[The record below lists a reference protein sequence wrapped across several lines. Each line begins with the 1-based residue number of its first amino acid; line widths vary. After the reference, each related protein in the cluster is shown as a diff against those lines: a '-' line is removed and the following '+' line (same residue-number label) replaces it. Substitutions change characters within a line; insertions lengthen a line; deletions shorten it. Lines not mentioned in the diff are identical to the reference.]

1 MRGSNEL
8 PGGVHVSTVSRR
20 IGGKVGLSPWFHG
33 VRRLNCRAVVN

>member
-20 IGGKVGLSPWFHG
+20 IGGKVGLSPW
-33 VRRLNCRAVVN
+33 RRLNCRAVVN